1 MQTTIKINGALY
13 SVNEINSKGRHYY
26 QVKIPVDKYP
36 NGRIKY
42 KTCSAPTVIELAEK
56 VPNLLNKNIPLNTV
70 PTVTAL
76 TNEWFSTKRLSVS
89 AATIDKIESVI
100 NIHIIPKLGRY
111 LITDITEKVLQNYVY
126 DLSNQGNEIT
136 NKGLGINTIK
146 KILSALNQIIE
157 YAIRKDYIEKNYL
170 KYVSIPKN
178 TAKPRNQR
186 FLSDEDVKR
195 FMKELNRKDDEGNY
209 VYFYRNAIRFGLLTG
224 LRTCELFGLKK
235 DMVDFENNC
244 IFIKR
249 NRVRTRNRDENG
261 EFLGGYSTYCV
272 DETKNRSSM
281 RTFPLTPELKA
292 ILQEQMNT
300 DSEYVFPNTD
310 GSIVKP
316 TTFDH
321 RFKTIC
327 QNANVDITPYSLRHT
342 FATNAYYD
350 TGLQISNISRLM
362 GHSQTKVTETTY
374 MHLLLGKEQKFV
386 ANLEKMYDGIV

>member
-1 MQTTIKINGALY
+1 MQTTIKINGAIY
-13 SVNEINSKGRHYY
+13 SVDEIKSKGRHYY
-26 QVKIPVDKYP
+26 QVKIPVGKYP

-42 KTCSAPTVIELAEK
+42 KTCSAPTVTELATK
-56 VPNLLNKNIPLNTV
+56 VPELLNKNIPLNTV
-70 PTVTAL
+70 PTVTNL
-76 TNEWFSTKRLSVS
+76 TNEWFSMKRISVS

-100 NIHIIPKLGRY
+100 NTHIIPKLGMY
-111 LITDITEKVLQNYVY
+111 LITDMTERTLQNYVD
-126 DLSNQGNEIT
+126 DLASQGNQVT
-136 NKGLGINTIK
+136 NKGLGVNTIK
-146 KILSALNQIIE
+146 KILSVLNQIIE
-157 YAIRKDYIEKNYL
+157 YAIRRDYIEKNYL

-186 FLSDEDVKR
+186 FLSDEDIKR
-195 FMKELNRKDDEGNY
+195 FINELNRKDDEGNY

-235 DMVDFENNC
+235 DMIDFENNC

-249 NRVRTRNRDENG
+249 NRIRTRNRDENG
-261 EFLGGYSTYCV
+261 EDLGGYSTYCA
-272 DETKNRSSM
+272 DETKNKSSM
-281 RTFPLTPELKA
+281 RTFPLTPELKS

-300 DSEYVFPNTD
+300 ASVYVFPNAD
-310 GSIVKP
+310 GNIVKA
-316 TTFDH
+316 TSFSK

-327 QNANVDITPYSLRHT
+327 ENANVDITPYSLRHT

-386 ANLEKMYDGIV
+386 TNLEKMYNGIV